1 MSEKIDKTN
10 IDSGVKR
17 QFRTMPTLDL
27 YIFREFLIIY
37 ICLTFAFC
45 LLFLVS
51 DLINGLGDFMDT
63 KSSWLTIAYYFLLK
77 QPGDMKMVLP
87 VSLLLST
94 IYTMARFGMNNEI
107 TAMRASGVSLLRCG
121 VSLYIVGLI
130 VTGVNFWFN
139 VSFEPNCQRQATI
152 VKATAS
158 NPNYIKYMTRMLV
171 YRTPNGE
178 RTWLIQNFVSENKQT
193 GIQLKKY
200 NKKGDLILELYAKKS
215 LYSPSKGWE
224 FFDGNIVEYKNISL
238 IDDYNTSTLGDK
250 QTILAPISKNFNTFN
265 SKDKEYAQLGHI
277 FETPQDFF
285 NVTRELNEWPSAD
298 IQSVLDRA
306 EGLSK
311 TTRNYYKTIL
321 YTRWSFPWVCLLC
334 VFLAIPLA
342 ASNERKGIMVSVAS
356 AVAIVIAYQIVSQI
370 LTVLG
375 QKNYLPAIVA
385 GPAPTIV
392 LLLYVIYIMRKYR

>member
-10 IDSGVKR
+10 IDSAVNR
-17 QFRTMPTLDL
+17 QFRIMPTLDR
-27 YIFREFLIIY
+27 YIFKEFLIIY

-63 KSSWLTIAYYFLLK
+63 NASWLTIAYYFLLK
-77 QPGDMKMVLP
+77 QPGDIKMVLP

-139 VSFEPNCQRQATI
+139 VSFEPNCQREAAIVQAT
-152 VKATAS
+152 A
-158 NPNYIKYMTRMLV
+158 NDPNYIKYMTRMLV

-178 RTWLIQNFVSENKQT
+178 RTWLIQNFITENEQT

-200 NKKGDLILELYAKKS
+200 NKKGKLVLELYAKKS
-215 LYSPSKGWE
+215 LYSPSEGWE
-224 FFDGNIVEYKNISL
+224 FFDGEIVEYKKISL
-238 IDDYNTSTLGDK
+238 VDDYNTSTLGEK
-250 QTILAPISKNFNTFN
+250 QTIVAPISIGFKEFNKKN
-265 SKDKEYAQLGHI
+265 KEYAQLGHI

-285 NVTRELNEWPSAD
+285 NVTRVLDQWPSSD
-298 IQSVLDRA
+298 IQSVLNRA

-311 TTRNYYKTIL
+311 TTKNYYYTIL

-342 ASNERKGIMVSVAS
+342 ASNERKGIMVSVAT
-356 AVAIVIAYQIVSQI
+356 AVAIVLAYQVVSQI

-375 QKNYLPAIVA
+375 QKNYIPAIIA
-385 GPAPTIV
+385 GTSPTIV
-392 LLLYVIYIMRKYR
+392 LLIYVIYIMRKYR